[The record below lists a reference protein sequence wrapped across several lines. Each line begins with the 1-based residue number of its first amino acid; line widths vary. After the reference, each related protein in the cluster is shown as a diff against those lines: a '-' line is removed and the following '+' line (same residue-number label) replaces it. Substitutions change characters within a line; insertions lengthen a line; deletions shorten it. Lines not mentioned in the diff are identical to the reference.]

1 MVERIIELSV
11 RHKWVVFGAML
22 VLALFA
28 AESARKTPLDALPD
42 LSDPQVIVYT
52 EWMGRSPDLVEDQIT
67 YPLVRALQST
77 PGVQTVRGY
86 SMFGMSFTYA
96 IFGEG
101 TDIYW
106 ARTRVLEQ
114 LGRVQQLLPPGL
126 SPTPGP
132 DASGVG
138 WIYQYVLKDG
148 TGRMDLAELRALQD
162 FTVRPALQA
171 VAGVAEVASLGGFE
185 RQYQIVI
192 DPDQLV
198 GFGLTVTDITR
209 SVRDANAEVG
219 ARVLELAGR
228 EYVLRG
234 RGYVKALKDL
244 EQSVVAVGTG
254 GTPIRLGDVASVRY
268 GPEIRRGAADWNG
281 TGEAVG
287 GIVVMRIGSNALQVI
302 RALDS
307 QIATLRLPDGVRLI
321 PTYDRSELI
330 LGSVETLTDTLIQ
343 QAIIVTIIC
352 LVFLFH
358 ARSALVVMIV
368 LPLSVLLS
376 FIAIRYLGLSSNIM
390 SLGGIAI
397 AIGEL
402 ADAAI
407 VLIENAH
414 VRLATAPAGAD
425 RQRIIVDACKEVG
438 RPIFFSLLLITVSFL
453 PIFTLTGQ
461 AGRLFMPLAYT
472 KTFAMFAA
480 AMLSITLAPPLIVL
494 LLRGRFRT
502 EATNPVSRLLTAAY
516 RPIAVLVVRFRIV
529 VVAAAVLLMIAT
541 VPTFHRLGSEFM
553 PPLDEGSLL
562 VMPTTFPGIAIEEA
576 RRAMTAQNR
585 IIMRFPEIASVHGKA
600 GRAETA
606 TDPAQ
611 LDMIESVITLRP
623 RPDWPTRYT
632 PRWYSTIAP
641 DWAKRGLRRVWPEQ
655 QARTLAELSRDLDAA
670 LRMPGYQMAIAPP
683 IRTRIDMLTTGVRT
697 PVGIKVFGEELE
709 EIERISVS
717 LEGLLRQVPGVRS
730 TFAERQTGREYI
742 DIIPDREAI
751 ARYGLTVR
759 DVQDVVE
766 AAVGG
771 MSVSTAIAGRARFS
785 INLRYAADQ
794 RSDPQ
799 ALRRILVPVQATGSV
814 ADLSGA
820 NAGAGA
826 STQASGMGGAS
837 RGASTGGGMGSMGGG
852 GGQVG
857 VRSGGAAAGLA
868 PPPMGG
874 LSVSP
879 DLMEQWRQPGAA
891 VPLGELADVRV
902 TTGPPM
908 IKDENGVLVGYV
920 FADIDQTQRDLGG
933 WVDDAKTIVASQLA
947 LPPGY
952 RLQWTGQYEFLAEM
966 EARLRDVIPLTLVL
980 VVALLYLSMRG
991 WPQTLLVLS
1000 SLPFAVAGSVWLLA
1014 FMDYNLSTAVW
1025 VGLIAVAGVAAE
1037 TGIVMVVYLDE
1048 AFERYLREGRI
1059 RTPADVDAA
1068 VVEGAAARVRPLIMT
1083 VATTVLGLLP
1093 LLWEA
1098 GVGADV
1104 SARTAAPV
1112 VGGLWSCMFLTLL
1125 VLPAAYAMW
1134 RRHQVRVTTAVSVPH
1149 DAVTTSNRASLH
1161 CRIIGYSRLTFPG
1174 HAVPDRMIELRSAR
1188 VFNVA
1193 RRPSHPPHGRI
1204 HDGESQGFHGS
1215 KGSSRAGL
1223 RTLHGHRARG
1233 GACLGDQGD
1242 RRLVSWFVQP
1252 GLSMDR
1258 DP

>member
-11 RHKWVVFGAML
+11 RHKWVVFGAMFA
-22 VLALFA
+22 LALFA
-28 AESARKTPLDALPD
+28 VDSVRKTPLDALPD

-96 IFGEG
+96 LFGEG

-114 LGRVQQLLPPGL
+114 LGRVQQQLPQGV
-126 SPTPGP
+126 SPTLGP

-138 WIYQYVLKDG
+138 WVYQYVLKDT

-171 VAGVAEVASLGGFE
+171 VVGVAEVASLGGFE
-185 RQYQIVI
+185 RQYQIVV
-192 DPDQLV
+192 DPDRLV
-198 GFGLTVTDITR
+198 GFGLTLTDLTR

-234 RGYVKALKDL
+234 RGYVKDLKDL
-244 EQSVVAVGTG
+244 EQSVVTVGAG
-254 GTPIRLGDVASVRY
+254 GTPVRLGDVATVRY
-268 GPEIRRGAADWNG
+268 GPEIRRGAADFNG

-287 GIVVMRIGSNALQVI
+287 GIVVMRIGSNALEVI
-302 RALDS
+302 EAVKREID
-307 QIATLRLPDGVRLI
+307 TLRLPDGVQLI
-321 PTYDRSELI
+321 PTYDRSDLI
-330 LGSVETLTDTLIQ
+330 LGSIATLKDTLIQ
-343 QAIIVTIIC
+343 QAVIVTIIC

-368 LPLSVLLS
+368 LPLSVLFS

-414 VRLATAPAGAD
+414 VRLAAAPPEAD
-425 RQRIIVDACKEVG
+425 RKRIIVDACKEVG
-438 RPIFFSLLLITVSFL
+438 RPIFFSLLLITISFL
-453 PIFTLTGQ
+453 PIFTLAGQ
-461 AGRLFMPLAYT
+461 AGRLFTPLAYT

-480 AMLSITLAPPLIVL
+480 AIMSITLAPPLMVL
-494 LLRGRFRT
+494 LLKGRFRT
-502 EATNPVSRLLTAAY
+502 EATNPVSRVLTALY
-516 RPIAVLVVRFRIV
+516 RPVATLIVRYRVI
-529 VVAAAVLLMIAT
+529 VVAAAAALMIAT
-541 VPTFHRLGSEFM
+541 VPVFQRLGSEFM

-576 RRAMTAQNR
+576 RRALQRQHQT
-585 IIMRFPEIASVHGKA
+585 IMSFAEVASVHGKA

-611 LDMIESVITLRP
+611 LDMNESVVMLQP
-623 RPDWPTRYT
+623 RDQWPTRHT
-632 PRWYSTIAP
+632 HRWYSGWAP
-641 DWAKRGLRRVWPEQ
+641 QWMKNRLAAMWPEER
-655 QARTLAELSRDLDAA
+655 ARTLAELSRDMDAA

-697 PVGIKVFGEELE
+697 PVGIKVFGDDLN
-709 EIERISVS
+709 EIERVS
-717 LEGLLRQVPGVRS
+717 IALEGMLRQVAGTRS
-730 TFAERQTGREYI
+730 TFAERQTGREYV
-742 DIIPDREAI
+742 DIVPNREAI

-771 MSVSTAIAGRARFS
+771 MPVSTAIAGRARFS
-785 INLRYAADQ
+785 INLRYAADR

-799 ALRRILVPVQATGSV
+799 ALRRILVPVQSSGSV
-814 ADLSGA
+814 AEVGGG

-826 STQASGMGGAS
+826 TAPSAGMLSSAGGGS
-837 RGASTGGGMGSMGGG
+837 GGGMGSMGGG
-852 GGQVG
+852 GTSAAMPSSAG
-857 VRSGGAAAGLA
+857 VAAPQL
-868 PPPMGG
+868 PMGATTSG
-874 LSVSP
+874 P
-879 DLMEQWRQPGAA
+879 DFIEQWRQPGAA

-902 TTGPPM
+902 VTGPPM

-933 WVDDAKTIVASQLA
+933 WVDDAKAVVAAQLR
-947 LPPGY
+947 LPDGY

-966 EARLRDVIPLTLVL
+966 EARLRYIIPLTLVL
-980 VVALLYLSMRG
+980 VVGLLYMSMRG
-991 WPQTLLVLS
+991 WPQTFLVLA

-1014 FMDYNLSTAVW
+1014 FMNYNLSTAVW

-1048 AFERYLREGRI
+1048 SFERYMREGRI
-1059 RTPADVDAA
+1059 QTPEDVDAA
-1068 VVEGAAARVRPLIMT
+1068 VVEGASARVRPLVMT

-1112 VGGLWSCMFLTLL
+1112 VGGLWSCMLLTLL

-1134 RRHQVRVTTAVSVPH
+1134 RRHQVR
-1149 DAVTTSNRASLH
+1149 ASLAA
-1161 CRIIGYSRLTFPG
+1161 S
-1174 HAVPDRMIELRSAR
+1174 
-1188 VFNVA
+1188 VA
-1193 RRPSHPPHGRI
+1193 
-1204 HDGESQGFHGS
+1204 HDLAAEP
-1215 KGSSRAGL
+1215 
-1223 RTLHGHRARG
+1223 G
-1233 GACLGDQGD
+1233 GAA
-1242 RRLVSWFVQP
+1242 
-1252 GLSMDR
+1252 
-1258 DP
+1258 

>member
-1 MVERIIELSV
+1 MVERIIEWSV
-11 RHKWVVFGAML
+11 GHKWLVFGAML

-28 AESARKTPLDALPD
+28 ADSARKTPLDALPD

-52 EWMGRSPDLVEDQIT
+52 EWMGRSPDLIEDQIT

-96 IFGEG
+96 LFGEG
-101 TDIYW
+101 TDLYW

-114 LGRVQQLLPPGL
+114 LGRVQQLLPAGV
-126 SPTPGP
+126 SPTLGP

-138 WIYQYVLKDG
+138 WIYQYVLRDS

-171 VAGVAEVASLGGFE
+171 VGGVAEVASLGGFE

-192 DPDQLV
+192 DPDRLV

-244 EQSVVAVGTG
+244 EQSVVAVGAG

-330 LGSVETLTDTLIQ
+330 LGSVATLTDTLLQ

-358 ARSALVVMIV
+358 ARSALIVMIV

-414 VRLATAPAGAD
+414 VRLATAPPGAD

-453 PIFTLTGQ
+453 PIFTLAGQ

-480 AMLSITLAPPLIVL
+480 AMLSITLAPPLMVL
-494 LLRGRFRT
+494 LLKGRFRT
-502 EATNPVSRLLTAAY
+502 EATNPVSRLLTAVY
-516 RPIAVLVVRFRIV
+516 RPVAVLSVRFRMV
-529 VVAAAVLLMIAT
+529 VVAAAVLLLVAT
-541 VPTFHRLGSEFM
+541 VPTFQRLGSEFM

-576 RRAMTAQNR
+576 RRALTAQNR

-611 LDMIESVITLRP
+611 LDMIESVVALRP
-623 RPDWPTRYT
+623 RSDWPTRYT
-632 PRWYSTIAP
+632 PRWYSSTAP
-641 DWAKRGLRRVWPEQ
+641 DWAKRGLRLGWPEQ
-655 QARTLAELSRDLDAA
+655 QTRTLAELSRDLDAA

-697 PVGIKVFGEELE
+697 PVGIKVFGQDLT
-709 EIERISVS
+709 EIERVSVS
-717 LEGLLRQVPGVRS
+717 LEGLLRQVPGTRS

-742 DIIPDREAI
+742 DIVPDREAI

-785 INLRYAADQ
+785 INVRYAADQ

-814 ADLSGA
+814 ADLGGA

-826 STQASGMGGAS
+826 SVQAGGRVAS
-837 RGASTGGGMGSMGGG
+837 NEAGTGGGMGSMGGG

-857 VRSGGAAAGLA
+857 MRSGSPMGLA
-868 PPPMGG
+868 PPPMVG
-874 LSVSP
+874 LSASP

-908 IKDENGVLVGYV
+908 IKDEDGVLVGYV

-933 WVDDAKTIVASQLA
+933 WVDDAKAIVAAQLA
-947 LPPGY
+947 LPAGY

-966 EARLRDVIPLTLVL
+966 EARLRYVIPLTLVL
-980 VVALLYLSMRG
+980 VVVLLYLSMRG
-991 WPQTLLVLS
+991 WPQTFLVLS

-1014 FMDYNLSTAVW
+1014 LLDYNLSTAVW

-1059 RTPADVDAA
+1059 HSPADVDAA

-1134 RRHQVRVTTAVSVPH
+1134 RRHQVHVSMAVSLPH
-1149 DAVTTSNRASLH
+1149 DAIKT
-1161 CRIIGYSRLTFPG
+1161 P
-1174 HAVPDRMIELRSAR
+1174 E
-1188 VFNVA
+1188 
-1193 RRPSHPPHGRI
+1193 
-1204 HDGESQGFHGS
+1204 
-1215 KGSSRAGL
+1215 
-1223 RTLHGHRARG
+1223 
-1233 GACLGDQGD
+1233 GAA
-1242 RRLVSWFVQP
+1242 
-1252 GLSMDR
+1252 
-1258 DP
+1258 

>member
-11 RHKWVVFGAML
+11 RHRWVVFGAVL
-22 VLALFA
+22 VMSLWAVD
-28 AESARKTPLDALPD
+28 SVRKTPLDALPD
-42 LSDPQVIVYT
+42 LSDPQVIIYT

-77 PGVQTVRGY
+77 PGIATVRGY

-96 IFGEG
+96 IFADG

-114 LGRVQQLLPPGL
+114 LGRVRQLLPPDV
-126 SPTPGP
+126 SPTLGP
-132 DASGVG
+132 DASGIG
-138 WIYQYVLKDG
+138 WVYQYVLQDRR
-148 TGRMDLAELRALQD
+148 GRMDLAELRALQD
-162 FTVRPALQA
+162 FTVRPALQS
-171 VAGVAEVASLGGFE
+171 VSGVAEVASLGGFE

-192 DPDQLV
+192 DPDRLV
-198 GFGLTVTDITR
+198 GFGLTLPDVTR

-234 RGYVKALKDL
+234 RGYVKTLADL
-244 EQSVVAVGTG
+244 EQSVLAVGAG
-254 GTPIRLGDVASVRY
+254 GTPIRLGDVASVRF

-287 GIVVMRIGSNALQVI
+287 GIVVMRIGSNALNVI
-302 RALDS
+302 RALKAE
-307 QIATLRLPDGVRLI
+307 IAMLRLPDGVELI
-321 PTYDRSELI
+321 PSYDRSELI
-330 LGSVETLTDTLIQ
+330 VGSVNTLTQTLLQ
-343 QAIIVTIIC
+343 QAVIVTIIC

-358 ARSALVVMIV
+358 ARSALIVMMV
-368 LPLSVLLS
+368 LPLSVLMS

-397 AIGEL
+397 AVGEL
-402 ADAAI
+402 ADAVI

-414 VRLATAPAGAD
+414 VRLAAAPAQSD
-425 RQRIIVDACKEVG
+425 RRRVIVDACKEVG
-438 RPIFFSLLLITVSFL
+438 RPIFFSLLLITISFV
-453 PIFTLTGQ
+453 PIFTLAGQ
-461 AGRLFMPLAYT
+461 AGKLFTPLAYT

-480 AMLSITLAPPLIVL
+480 AVLSITLAPLLMVL

-502 EATNPVSRLLTAAY
+502 EATNPVSRILSGLY
-516 RPIAVLVVRFRIV
+516 RPIAVQVVRFRIV
-529 VVAAAVLLMIAT
+529 VVALAVLLMIAT
-541 VPTFHRLGSEFM
+541 VPVFQRLGSEFM

-576 RRAMTAQNR
+576 RRALTMQNR
-585 IIMRFPEIASVHGKA
+585 IIVGFPEVASVHGKV

-611 LDMIESVITLRP
+611 LDMIESVIALRP
-623 RPDWPTRYT
+623 RTEWPASYR
-632 PRWYSTIAP
+632 PQWYSNWAP
-641 DWAKRGLRRVWPEQ
+641 DWMKARLRPMWPEQ
-655 QARTLAELSRDLDAA
+655 RARTLAELSRDLDAA
-670 LRMPGYQMAIAPP
+670 LQMPGYQMAIAPP
-683 IRTRIDMLTTGVRT
+683 IRTRIDMLSTGVRT
-697 PVGIKVFGEELE
+697 PVGIKVFGDDLI
-709 EIERISVS
+709 EIERISMD
-717 LEGLLRQVPGVRS
+717 LEGMLRQVPGTRS
-730 TFAERQTGREYI
+730 TFAERQTGREYV
-742 DIIPDREAI
+742 DITPNRDAI

-771 MSVSTAIAGRARFS
+771 MTVSTAIAGRARFP

-794 RSDPQ
+794 RADPQ
-799 ALRRILVPVQATGSV
+799 ALRRILVPVPSTPSV
-814 ADLSGA
+814 MDFGGAD
-820 NAGAGA
+820 AGAGVSA
-826 STQASGMGGAS
+826 QGVGMGSPSAGS
-837 RGASTGGGMGSMGGG
+837 GGGMGSMPSVAG
-852 GGQVG
+852 
-857 VRSGGAAAGLA
+857 RPAASTATPQRAA
-868 PPPMGG
+868 PLMGTPTT
-874 LSVSP
+874 SP
-879 DLMEQWRQPGAA
+879 DLMEQWRQPVAA
-891 VPLGELADVRV
+891 VPLGELAHVRV

-933 WVDDAKTIVASQLA
+933 WVNDAKGVVASRLN
-947 LPPGY
+947 LPAGY

-966 EARLRDVIPLTLVL
+966 EARLRYVIPVTLVL
-980 VVALLYLSMRG
+980 VVMLLYLAMRG
-991 WPQTLLVLS
+991 WPQTFLVLS
-1000 SLPFAVAGSVWLLA
+1000 SLPFALAGSVWLLA
-1014 FMDYNLSTAVW
+1014 LMHYNLSTAVW

-1048 AFERYLREGRI
+1048 AFARSMSAGRI
-1059 RTPADVDAA
+1059 QTPDDVDAA

-1112 VGGLWSCMFLTLL
+1112 VGGLWSCMILTLL

-1134 RRHQVRVTTAVSVPH
+1134 RRHQVRV
-1149 DAVTTSNRASLH
+1149 VTIASLD
-1161 CRIIGYSRLTFPG
+1161 
-1174 HAVPDRMIELRSAR
+1174 HAGEL
-1188 VFNVA
+1188 
-1193 RRPSHPPHGRI
+1193 P
-1204 HDGESQGFHGS
+1204 E
-1215 KGSSRAGL
+1215 
-1223 RTLHGHRARG
+1223 G
-1233 GACLGDQGD
+1233 GAA
-1242 RRLVSWFVQP
+1242 
-1252 GLSMDR
+1252 
-1258 DP
+1258 

>member
-1 MVERIIELSV
+1 
-11 RHKWVVFGAML
+11 
-22 VLALFA
+22 
-28 AESARKTPLDALPD
+28 
-42 LSDPQVIVYT
+42 
-52 EWMGRSPDLVEDQIT
+52 
-67 YPLVRALQST
+67 
-77 PGVQTVRGY
+77 
-86 SMFGMSFTYA
+86 
-96 IFGEG
+96 
-101 TDIYW
+101 
-106 ARTRVLEQ
+106 
-114 LGRVQQLLPPGL
+114 
-126 SPTPGP
+126 
-132 DASGVG
+132 
-138 WIYQYVLKDG
+138 
-148 TGRMDLAELRALQD
+148 MDLAELRALQD

-171 VAGVAEVASLGGFE
+171 VTGVAEVASLGGFE
-185 RQYQIVI
+185 RQYQIVV
-192 DPDQLV
+192 DPDKLV

-234 RGYVKALKDL
+234 RGYVKALADL
-244 EQSVVAVGTG
+244 EQSVVAVGAG
-254 GTPIRLGDVASVRY
+254 GTPVRLGDVARVRY

-302 RALDS
+302 RALES
-307 QIATLRLPDGVRLI
+307 EIATLRLPAGVRLI
-321 PTYDRSELI
+321 PTYDRSGLI
-330 LGSVETLTDTLIQ
+330 LGSVQTLTDTLIQ
-343 QAIIVTIIC
+343 QAIVVTIIC

-376 FIAIRYLGLSSNIM
+376 FIGIRFLGLSSNIM

-402 ADAAI
+402 GDAVI

-414 VRLATAPAGAD
+414 VRLAAAPPGSD

-438 RPIFFSLLLITVSFL
+438 RPIFFSLLLITISFL
-453 PIFTLTGQ
+453 PIFTLAGQ

-480 AMLSITLAPPLIVL
+480 AMLSITLAPPLMVL

-502 EATNPVSRLLTAAY
+502 DATNPVSRVLSAVY
-516 RPIAVLVVRFRIV
+516 RPIAVLVVRFRIL
-529 VVAAAVLLMIAT
+529 VVAAAVVLMAAT
-541 VPTFHRLGSEFM
+541 VPTFGRLGSEFM

-576 RRAMTAQNR
+576 RRALTAQDR

-600 GRAETA
+600 GRADTA

-611 LDMIESVITLRP
+611 LDMIESVIALHP
-623 RPDWPTRYT
+623 RADWPTHYT
-632 PRWYSTIAP
+632 PRWYSTTAP
-641 DWAKRGLRRVWPEQ
+641 DWAKRSLRRVWPEQ
-655 QARTLAELSRDLDAA
+655 QPRTLAELSRDLDAA

-697 PVGIKVFGEELE
+697 PVGVKVFGEDLR
-709 EIERISVS
+709 EIERISIA
-717 LEGLLRQVPGVRS
+717 LEGMLRQVPGTRS
-730 TFAERQTGREYI
+730 TFAERQTGREYV
-742 DIIPDREAI
+742 DIVPKRDAI

-771 MSVSTAIAGRARFS
+771 MVVSTAVAGRARFS
-785 INLRYAADQ
+785 INLRYAADE

-799 ALRRILVPVQATGSV
+799 ALRRILVPVQASGSAAGLGGV
-814 ADLSGA
+814 
-820 NAGAGA
+820 NAGIGTSAQAGGLVAPGA
-826 STQASGMGGAS
+826 SG
-837 RGASTGGGMGSMGGG
+837 TGGGMGSMGGA
-852 GGQVG
+852 GGQ
-857 VRSGGAAAGLA
+857 SGAFGGTSASLAA
-868 PPPMGG
+868 PPMGAF
-874 LSVSP
+874 SASP

-933 WVDDAKTIVASQLA
+933 WVDDAKAVVAAQLA
-947 LPPGY
+947 LPAGY
-952 RLQWTGQYEFLAEM
+952 RLQWTGQYEFLAAM
-966 EARLRDVIPLTLVL
+966 EARLRYVIPLTLVL

-991 WPQTLLVLS
+991 WPQTFLVLS
-1000 SLPFAVAGSVWLLA
+1000 SLPFALAGSVWLLA
-1014 FMDYNLSTAVW
+1014 FMHYNLSTAVC

-1048 AFERYLREGRI
+1048 AFDRNMREGRI
-1059 RTPADVDAA
+1059 QKPEDVDAA
-1068 VVEGAAARVRPLIMT
+1068 VVEGAAARVRPLVMT

-1093 LLWEA
+1093 LLWES

-1112 VGGLWSCMFLTLL
+1112 VGGLWSCMLLTLL
-1125 VLPAAYAMW
+1125 VLPAVYAMW
-1134 RRHQVRVTTAVSVPH
+1134 RRHQVRTSIALSLPR
-1149 DAVTTSNRASLH
+1149 DA
-1161 CRIIGYSRLTFPG
+1161 
-1174 HAVPDRMIELRSAR
+1174 
-1188 VFNVA
+1188 
-1193 RRPSHPPHGRI
+1193 
-1204 HDGESQGFHGS
+1204 
-1215 KGSSRAGL
+1215 
-1223 RTLHGHRARG
+1223 
-1233 GACLGDQGD
+1233 GATVEGAA
-1242 RRLVSWFVQP
+1242 
-1252 GLSMDR
+1252 
-1258 DP
+1258 

>member
-11 RHKWVVFGAML
+11 RHKWVVFAA
-22 VLALFA
+22 VFALALFA
-28 AESARKTPLDALPD
+28 ADSMRKTPLDALPD

-77 PGVQTVRGY
+77 PGVRTVRGY

-96 IFGEG
+96 LFDEG

-114 LGRVQQLLPPGL
+114 LGRVQQLLPPGV
-126 SPTPGP
+126 SPMLGP

-138 WIYQYVLKDG
+138 WVYQYVLKDR
-148 TGRMDLAELRALQD
+148 TGRMDLADLRALQD

-192 DPDQLV
+192 DPDRLV
-198 GFGLTVTDITR
+198 GFGLTLPDITR

-228 EYVLRG
+228 EYALRG
-234 RGYVKALKDL
+234 RGYVKDLADL
-244 EQSVVAVGTG
+244 EQSVVTVGAG
-254 GTPIRLGDVASVRY
+254 GTPVRLGDVAVVRY
-268 GPEIRRGAADWNG
+268 GPEIRRGAADFNG

-287 GIVVMRIGSNALQVI
+287 GIVVMRVGSNALQVI
-302 RALDS
+302 
-307 QIATLRLPDGVRLI
+307 QTVEQEIATLRLPEGVHLI

-330 LGSVETLTDTLIQ
+330 LGSIDTLRNTLLQ

-358 ARSALVVMIV
+358 ARSALVVVVV

-414 VRLATAPAGAD
+414 VRLAAAPPGAD
-425 RQRIIVDACKEVG
+425 RARIIVEACKEVG

-480 AMLSITLAPPLIVL
+480 AMLSVTLAPPLMVL
-494 LLRGRFRT
+494 LLKGRFRT
-502 EATNPVSRLLTAAY
+502 EETNPVSRLLSVLY
-516 RPIAVLVVRFRIV
+516 RPIAVLIVRYRV
-529 VVAAAVLLMIAT
+529 LVVAAATTLMVAT
-541 VPTFHRLGSEFM
+541 VPVFQRLGSEFM

-562 VMPTTFPGIAIEEA
+562 VMPTTFAGISIEEA
-576 RRAMTAQNR
+576 RRAMQRQHQT
-585 IIMRFPEIASVHGKA
+585 IMAFPEVASVHGKV
-600 GRAETA
+600 GRADTA

-623 RPDWPTRYT
+623 RDEWPMRHTH
-632 PRWYSTIAP
+632 RWYSGFAP
-641 DWAKRGLRRVWPEQ
+641 AWLEPALGALWPEER
-655 QARTLAELSRDLDAA
+655 ARTLAELSRDLDAV
-670 LRMPGYQMAIAPP
+670 LRTPGYQLAIAPP

-697 PVGIKVFGEELE
+697 PVGIKVFGDDLNQ
-709 EIERISVS
+709 IERVS
-717 LEGLLRQVPGVRS
+717 IALEGMLREVPGTRS
-730 TFAERQTGREYI
+730 TFAERQTGREYV
-742 DIIPDREAI
+742 DIIPNREVI

-759 DVQDVVE
+759 DVQDVIE

-771 MSVSTAIAGRARFS
+771 MQVSTAIAGRARFP
-785 INLRYAADQ
+785 INLRYAADR

-799 ALRRILVPVQATGSV
+799 ALRRILVPVQSSSSV
-814 ADLSGA
+814 TDFGGA
-820 NAGAGA
+820 GTGAGA
-826 STQASGMGGAS
+826 SAQGSGMAS
-837 RGASTGGGMGSMGGG
+837 STGSRAGDGMGSMGGG
-852 GGQVG
+852 GSQASMSAWGAN
-857 VRSGGAAAGLA
+857 SGTQGALA
-868 PPPMGG
+868 MGRAET
-874 LSVSP
+874 SP
-879 DLMEQWRQPGAA
+879 DLLEQWRQPGAA
-891 VPLGELADVRV
+891 IPLGELADIRV
-902 TTGPPM
+902 VTGPPM

-920 FADIDQTQRDLGG
+920 FADIDPTARDLGG
-933 WVDDAKTIVASQLA
+933 WVNEAKTVVASRLK
-947 LPPGY
+947 LPAGY
-952 RLQWTGQYEFLAEM
+952 RLQWTGQYEFLAQM
-966 EARLRDVIPLTLVL
+966 EARLRYIVPLTLVL
-980 VVALLYLSMRG
+980 VVGLLYLSMRG
-991 WPQTLLVLS
+991 WPQTWLVLS
-1000 SLPFAVAGSVWLLA
+1000 SVPFAVAGSVWLLD

-1048 AFERYLREGRI
+1048 AFLRYMREGRI
-1059 RTPADVDAA
+1059 RKPEDVDAA
-1068 VVEGAAARVRPLIMT
+1068 VVEGASARVRPLVMT

-1093 LLWEA
+1093 LLWES

-1112 VGGLWSCMFLTLL
+1112 VGGLWSCMLLTLL
-1125 VLPAAYAMW
+1125 VLPAAYAVW
-1134 RRHQVRVTTAVSVPH
+1134 RRHQVRDTHRDALQH
-1149 DAVTTSNRASLH
+1149 DRAATVGGVASLE
-1161 CRIIGYSRLTFPG
+1161 GSW
-1174 HAVPDRMIELRSAR
+1174 RS
-1188 VFNVA
+1188 
-1193 RRPSHPPHGRI
+1193 
-1204 HDGESQGFHGS
+1204 
-1215 KGSSRAGL
+1215 
-1223 RTLHGHRARG
+1223 
-1233 GACLGDQGD
+1233 
-1242 RRLVSWFVQP
+1242 
-1252 GLSMDR
+1252 
-1258 DP
+1258 

>member
-11 RHKWVVFGAML
+11 RHRWLVFAAVL
-22 VLALFA
+22 VLALWA
-28 AESARKTPLDALPD
+28 VDSVRKTPLDALPD
-42 LSDPQVIVYT
+42 LSDPQVIIYT

-77 PGVQTVRGY
+77 PGIATVRGY

-96 IFGEG
+96 LFNEG

-114 LGRVQQLLPPGL
+114 LGRVQQLLPPNV
-126 SPTPGP
+126 SPTLGP

-138 WIYQYVLKDG
+138 WVYQYVLKDG
-148 TGRMDLAELRALQD
+148 TGRLDLAELRALQD
-162 FTVRPALQA
+162 FTVRPTLQA

-192 DPDQLV
+192 DPDRLV
-198 GFGLTVTDITR
+198 GFGLTFADVTR
-209 SVRDANAEVG
+209 SVRNANAEVG

-234 RGYVKALKDL
+234 RGYVKDLADL
-244 EQSVVAVGTG
+244 EQSVVTVGAG
-254 GTPIRLGDVASVRY
+254 GTPIRLGDVASVGY

-287 GIVVMRIGSNALQVI
+287 GIVVMRIGANALRVI
-302 RALDS
+302 RAVEAE
-307 QIATLRLPDGVRLI
+307 IATLRLPDGVRLI
-321 PTYDRSELI
+321 PTYDRSDLI
-330 LGSVETLTDTLIQ
+330 LGSVDTLTSTLMQ
-343 QAIIVTIIC
+343 QAIVVTIIC

-368 LPLSVLLS
+368 LPLSVLFS
-376 FIAIRYLGLSSNIM
+376 FIGIRYLGLSSNIM

-402 ADAAI
+402 ADAVI

-414 VRLATAPAGAD
+414 VRLAAAPPGAD
-425 RQRIIVDACKEVG
+425 RTRVIVEACQEVG

-480 AMLSITLAPPLIVL
+480 AMLSITLAPPLMVL
-494 LLRGRFRT
+494 LLKGRFRT
-502 EATNPVSRLLTAAY
+502 ETTNPVSRILSAVY
-516 RPIAVLVVRFRIV
+516 RPIAVLVVRFRILV
-529 VVAAAVLLMIAT
+529 VLAAALLMIAT
-541 VPTFHRLGSEFM
+541 VPTFERLGSEFM

-576 RRAMTAQNR
+576 RRALTAQNR
-585 IIMRFPEIASVHGKA
+585 IVMRFPEVASVHGKA

-623 RPDWPTRYT
+623 RVEWPTRYT
-632 PRWYSTIAP
+632 PRWYSTTAP
-641 DWAKRGLRRVWPEQ
+641 DWATRALRRVWPEQ
-655 QARTLAELSRDLDAA
+655 QARTLAELSRDLEAA

-697 PVGIKVFGEELE
+697 PVGLKVFGADLT
-709 EIERISVS
+709 EIERLRVA
-717 LEGLLRQVPGVRS
+717 LEGMLRQVPGTRS

-742 DIIPDREAI
+742 DIVPNRDAI

-771 MSVSTAIAGRARFS
+771 MPVSTAVAGRSRFS

-799 ALRRILVPVQATGSV
+799 ALRRILVPVQSTGNIT
-814 ADLSGA
+814 DYGGG

-826 STQASGMGGAS
+826 SAQGGGMVGS
-837 RGASTGGGMGSMGGG
+837 RAGSAGGGMGSMSGGG
-852 GGQVG
+852 GSRPGMPP
-857 VRSGGAAAGLA
+857 SGGASAGLA
-868 PPPMGG
+868 AAPMGS
-874 LSVSP
+874 LSASP
-879 DLMEQWRQPGAA
+879 DFLEQWRQPGAA
-891 VPLGELADVRV
+891 VTLGQLADVRM

-933 WVDDAKTIVASQLA
+933 WVADAKAVVASQLT
-947 LPPGY
+947 LSPGY

-966 EARLRDVIPLTLVL
+966 EARLRYVIPLTLVL

-991 WPQTLLVLS
+991 WPQTFLVLS

-1014 FMDYNLSTAVW
+1014 FLDYNLSTAVW

-1048 AFERYLREGRI
+1048 AFARYTREGRI
-1059 RTPADVDAA
+1059 QKPEDVDAA
-1068 VVEGAAARVRPLIMT
+1068 VVEGAAARVRPLVMT

-1112 VGGLWSCMFLTLL
+1112 VGGLWSCMLLTLL

-1134 RRHQVRVTTAVSVPH
+1134 RRHQVRVGMAPAPLAHTDLA
-1149 DAVTTSNRASLH
+1149 TSPA
-1161 CRIIGYSRLTFPG
+1161 
-1174 HAVPDRMIELRSAR
+1174 A
-1188 VFNVA
+1188 
-1193 RRPSHPPHGRI
+1193 
-1204 HDGESQGFHGS
+1204 
-1215 KGSSRAGL
+1215 
-1223 RTLHGHRARG
+1223 
-1233 GACLGDQGD
+1233 
-1242 RRLVSWFVQP
+1242 
-1252 GLSMDR
+1252 
-1258 DP
+1258 